1 MRVIVKERLAI
12 LTSIVAKHA
21 EHSTLR
27 LQAVKQRN
35 DAERKRLIQSQEFL
49 RVGMALHNFG
59 WS

>member
-21 EHSTLR
+21 EHST